1 MTPRPLGA
9 RSGRT
14 AVQAIMQGKEA
25 AIGPVLARFTGL
37 RAVVLDGSEGDRFGT
52 FPRRSPR
59 RQRNRHG
66 HEAEQPTKRAQAD
79 PAHCDH
85 SNP

>member
-14 AVQAIMQGKEA
+14 AVRTIMQGKEA

-37 RAVVLDGSEGDRFGT
+37 RAVVLDGSESDRFGT